1 MHKIT
6 YTYIHIKMDGLL
18 THKDAEQQSQNDLQ
32 ELRNLYNNLTPQEQ
46 QEFQLPT
53 PDNFQ
58 RRII

>member
-1 MHKIT
+1 
-6 YTYIHIKMDGLL
+6 MDGLL

>member
-1 MHKIT
+1 MNKIFEKL
-6 YTYIHIKMDGLL
+6 IK
-18 THKDAEQQSQNDLQ
+18 QYPNDMELGK

>member
-1 MHKIT
+1 MLTHN
-6 YTYIHIKMDGLL
+6 IHIKMD
-18 THKDAEQQSQNDLQ
+18 TPPKDAKQ

-53 PDNFQ
+53 PNNFQ